1 MTYLLFESM
10 SSLHTIELL
19 IDNLNKEIAYFQKV
33 INDAPKGNLVCR
45 TTPSG
50 NYRYAVRDFFEEE
63 ISESSISIEGISEE
77 ENSED
82 MISEDIT
89 SESDAPKKEKTERPI
104 PKENIELAKELALRE
119 YAKRRVADAKTQVNG
134 LKAQMRMRTGSRAAD
149 EYLINHP
156 GAAVLIEP
164 MIRKRCGQLE
174 EWKNAPYRRSRDFP
188 EDLIYPTI
196 VPGLIVR
203 SKAEADILSRFE
215 YFGVPYHYEEELR
228 NGFEVIYP
236 DFTCRNIR
244 TGETFY
250 WEHQGKWDDEGYVTR
265 RVNKR
270 NEVYC
275 RMGIYPG
282 VNLIVSTETEH
293 HPLDLQWVDQLISY
307 YLL

>member
-1 MTYLLFESM
+1 M
-10 SSLHTIELL
+10 SSLHTIELS
-19 IDNLNKEIAYFQKV
+19 IDNLNKEIAYFQEL
-33 INDAPKGNLVCR
+33 INNAPKGHLVCR
-45 TTPSG
+45 KATLG
-50 NYRYAVRDFFEEE
+50 NFRYSVK
-63 ISESSISIEGISEE
+63 GIL
-77 ENSED
+77 ED
-82 MISEDIT
+82 RNKEQYL
-89 SESDAPKKEKTERPI
+89 PKV
-104 PKENIELAKELALRE
+104 NINYARGLALRE
-119 YAKRRVADAKTQVNG
+119 YARRRVADAKTQVNG
-134 LKAQMRMRTGSRAAD
+134 LKAQIRMRTGSRAAD

-174 EWKNAPYRRSRDFP
+174 EWKNAPYQRSRDFP

-196 VPGLIVR
+196 VPDLLVR

-228 NGFEVIYP
+228 KGYEVIYP
-236 DFTCRNIR
+236 DFTCRNIQ

-250 WEHQGKWDDEGYVTR
+250 WEHQGKWDDEGYVSR

-282 VNLIVSTETEH
+282 VNLIISTETEH
-293 HPLDLQWVDQLISY
+293 HPLDIQWVDQLIKY
-307 YLL
+307 FLL

>member
-1 MTYLLFESM
+1 M
-10 SSLHTIELL
+10 SSLHAIELL
-19 IDNLNKEIAYFQKV
+19 IDNLNKEIAYFQKL
-33 INDAPKGNLVCR
+33 IDDAPKGNLVCR

-50 NYRYAVRDFFEEE
+50 KYRYAIRDFFEED
-63 ISESSISIEGISEE
+63 ISENSISIDDIPEE
-77 ENSED
+77 ENSEGLISD
-82 MISEDIT
+82 DTVSEDT
-89 SESDAPKKEKTERPI
+89 SSKKESPKKEKTERPI
-104 PKENIELAKELALRE
+104 PKENIELAKALALRE

-134 LKAQMRMRTGSRAAD
+134 LKAQLRMYSRPRQAD

-164 MIRKRCGQLE
+164 MIRKRSGQLE
-174 EWKNAPYRRSRDFP
+174 EWKNAAYPRSRDFP
-188 EDLIYPTI
+188 EDLIYPTV

-215 YFGVPYHYEEELR
+215 YYGVPYHYEEELR
-228 NGFEVIYP
+228 NGYEVICP

-250 WEHQGKWDDEGYVTR
+250 WEHQGKWDDEGYVVR

-275 RMGIYPG
+275 RMGIYPS
-282 VNLIVSTETEH
+282 VNLIVSTETEK
-293 HPLDLQWVDQLISY
+293 HPLDIQWVDQLIQY